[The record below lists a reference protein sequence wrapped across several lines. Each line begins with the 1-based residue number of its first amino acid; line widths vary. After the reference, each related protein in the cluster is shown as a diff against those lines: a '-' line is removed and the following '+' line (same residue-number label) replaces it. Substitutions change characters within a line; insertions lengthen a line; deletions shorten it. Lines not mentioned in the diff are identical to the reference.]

1 MWKYLLQM
9 HLKPGV
15 ADVTCLYRY
24 ITGKCILLENW
35 WVSGTHPYASVPFAF
50 LWSTSNSIPL
60 MTANHCLVLVAT
72 WNCCFYC
79 IDNGKHKINEKL
91 SLHCE
96 HFHWKKARLAIN
108 MKNWRNLLKLR
119 EDLIDGCFRFHLNCY
134 VSRNYNYV
142 VYCNL
147 WLNFGNLSGI

>member
-1 MWKYLLQM
+1 M
-9 HLKPGV
+9 HFARKLMSKWNPSIRI
-15 ADVTCLYRY
+15 CSFCFPLIHFELYPIDDGY
-24 ITGKCILLENW
+24 
-35 WVSGTHPYASVPFAF
+35 
-50 LWSTSNSIPL
+50 
-60 MTANHCLVLVAT
+60 NHCLVLVAT